1 MYDVVVYSTREKY
14 REGGNKTNNNVRKG
28 LQQKYRRE
36 RECPTFWRKKRWTG
50 AHAPGDGRQAGR

>member
-1 MYDVVVYSTREKY
+1 MYIPPERNTERGVE
-14 REGGNKTNNNVRKG
+14 NKTNNNVRKG
-28 LQQKYRRE
+28 LQQKYRRERE